1 MGLKWWFFDGF
12 LGISRLDTELP
23 VMIFGL
29 ELEAFFR
36 IERVHENYYY
46 INQEKVCLIKIDKF
60 YMEFRLQNLNNE

>member
-1 MGLKWWFFDGF
+1 MGLKWRFFDGF

-46 INQEKVCLIKIDKF
+46 INQEKVCLIKN
-60 YMEFRLQNLNNE
+60 R